1 MVSRTIFRIFTSDGI
16 SDGISGAFRIFEL
29 EVKKKKKMR
38 QGPWD
43 PLESLCTEFICYYLL
58 VSHNIWSCIL
68 FLGVE
73 HTVELVQLVFDLTK
87 EISHRS
93 FVMVH

>member
-1 MVSRTIFRIFTSDGI
+1 MLFVIHFGWYFGLYFGFFTSETI
-16 SDGISGAFRIFEL
+16 SDGISGVFQIFGL
-29 EVKKKKKMR
+29 EIKKKIR

-43 PLESLCTEFICYYLL
+43 PLESLCAEFICYNLL
-58 VSHNIWSCIL
+58 VSRNIWSCIL

-87 EISHRS
+87 EISH
-93 FVMVH
+93 

>member
-1 MVSRTIFRIFTSDGI
+1 MVSRTIFWIFTLDGI
-16 SDGISGAFRIFEL
+16 SDGISDAFQIFRL
-29 EVKKKKKMR
+29 EIKKKMR

-43 PLESLCTEFICYYLL
+43 PLESICTEFICYYLL

-87 EISHRS
+87 EISH
-93 FVMVH
+93 

>member
-1 MVSRTIFRIFTSDGI
+1 MVFRIIFRIFTSETI
-16 SDGISGAFRIFEL
+16 LDGISGAFRIFGL
-29 EVKKKKKMR
+29 KIKKNIR

-58 VSHNIWSCIL
+58 VSRNIWSCIL
-68 FLGVE
+68 FLDVE

-87 EISHRS
+87 EISY
-93 FVMVH
+93 

>member
-1 MVSRTIFRIFTSDGI
+1 MVSRTIFRIFTLDGI
-16 SDGISGAFRIFEL
+16 LDGISGAFQIFGL
-29 EVKKKKKMR
+29 EIKKNMR

-43 PLESLCTEFICYYLL
+43 PLESLCIEFICYYLL
-58 VSHNIWSCIL
+58 VSRNIWSCIL

-87 EISHRS
+87 EISH
-93 FVMVH
+93 

>member
-1 MVSRTIFRIFTSDGI
+1 MVSRTIFQIFTSDGI
-16 SDGISGAFRIFEL
+16 SDGISGAFQIFGL
-29 EVKKKKKMR
+29 EIKNKNMR

-58 VSHNIWSCIL
+58 VICNIWSCIL

-73 HTVELVQLVFDLTK
+73 HTVELVQLVFDLIK
-87 EISHRS
+87 EISH
-93 FVMVH
+93 

>member
-16 SDGISGAFRIFEL
+16 SDGISDAFRIFRL
-29 EVKKKKKMR
+29 EIKKKNMR

-58 VSHNIWSCIL
+58 VSRNIWSCIL

-73 HTVELVQLVFDLTK
+73 HTVEVQLLYDLTK
-87 EISHRS
+87 EISH
-93 FVMVH
+93 